1 MVRTEAT
8 LNSINLLSSLKKTK
22 MAFFFLSYTECRIF
36 SQTKKA
42 TEALRI
48 KALAVFA
55 NSFPD
60 GSSHKIVKNVL

>member
-1 MVRTEAT
+1 MVHGVVNHQRARPLNGKNGGYTE
-8 LNSINLLSSLKKTK
+8 L
-22 MAFFFLSYTECRIF
+22 LSYTECRIF

-55 NSFPD
+55 KSFPD
-60 GSSHKIVKNVL
+60 GSSDKIVKNVL